1 MGNELSVVLCAQHP
15 GVVSELLAE
24 GCGSCFLTRL
34 LGMAGGYWGASLMRQ
49 DSRRALS
56 VGHRSRPW
64 GPQTWVRLV

>member
-49 DSRRALS
+49 DSRRPSLW
-56 VGHRSRPW
+56 VTGL
-64 GPQTWVRLV
+64 GPGDRRLG